1 MIHITDKRD
10 CCGCN
15 SCVQRCP
22 KSCIRMRED
31 DEGFLYPKVDESV
44 CIDCGLCEKVC
55 PVIHQARENRPI
67 VVCAAKNK
75 SEEIRYQSSSGG
87 VFTALANEIIREGGV
102 VFGAGFDENWE
113 VKHDCTETVEGLSAF
128 RGSKYVQS
136 RIGDSFKKAE
146 QFLKIGRTVLFSGT
160 PCQIAGLKRFCG
172 KNMIIF

>member
-1 MIHITDKRD
+1 
-10 CCGCN
+10 
-15 SCVQRCP
+15 
-22 KSCIRMRED
+22 MRED

-160 PCQIAGLKRFCG
+160 PCQIAGLKRFLRKEYLSSTYKCNFLG
-172 KNMIIF
+172 ADNKQ

>member
-1 MIHITDKRD
+1 
-10 CCGCN
+10 
-15 SCVQRCP
+15 
-22 KSCIRMRED
+22 MRED
-31 DEGFLYPKVDESV
+31 DEGFLYPEVDESV

-128 RGSKYVQS
+128 S
-136 RIGDSFKKAE
+136 R
-146 QFLKIGRTVLFSGT
+146 
-160 PCQIAGLKRFCG
+160 
-172 KNMIIF
+172 